1 VPGQTTADLTD
12 FIDVT
17 IATGQWQRTQKF
29 EARGL
34 MSEKTTTC
42 TNPPHAIFASTAVGV
57 ATSPFAG
64 TTYRTGF
71 GSSTGGSLAF
81 LTGPPIASG
90 CRKTGTISG
99 VQARKSCVLTEPQV
113 VVFSDMTCTPVELC
127 VASVGER
134 IRRLQSKQLDMP
146 RAGQARALRCRT
158 A

>member
-17 IATGQWQRTQKF
+17 IATGKWQRTQKF

-42 TNPPHAIFASTAVGV
+42 TKPPHAIFASPAVRV
-57 ATSPFAG
+57 ATSQFTG
-64 TTYRTGF
+64 TTYRTRF
-71 GSSTGGSLAF
+71 ENSTGGSLAF
-81 LTGPPIASG
+81 LTGSPIASG
-90 CRKTGTISG
+90 RRETGTISG
-99 VQARKSCVLTEPQV
+99 VPARKSCVLIEPQV
-113 VVFSDMTCTPVELC
+113 VVFSDMTCTGVEVC